1 MAWVGRDHQDGAWLF
16 TNKMQA
22 TERRLIGQG
31 PGQGAKEMES
41 DRP

>member
-1 MAWVGRDHQDGAWLF
+1 MACVGGEHQDGAWLF